1 MRRRFSRQMYSL
13 LLCSLMLLGL
23 SACASQKPT
32 WTFRPAKQSIGA
44 SERGWWYAQFRIQW
58 PENTKPSWHVGVCI
72 AHQVI
77 LPILIEQGD
86 NLALWRFHR
95 RAARDQSGHRFSFI
109 FYAPP
114 ETADQIFNALRADTC
129 LAQMQDSG
137 VVTDISFD
145 DTTTI
150 TRPDIE
156 DTSDPNWS
164 PQIQK
169 SWPYFIMGVSQMWLS
184 SIMEIAEGASHEY
197 DPSSIQ
203 EILGFY
209 RDVDMTVKTL
219 WQEEGRHSLLH
230 HLSAIFGYV
239 PIKLNRGDILFKF

>member
-1 MRRRFSRQMYSL
+1 MREWSSRQVCSL

-23 SACASQKPT
+23 SACASQKPI
-32 WTFRPAKQSIGA
+32 WTFRPAQHSMDL
-44 SERGWWYAQFRIQW
+44 SERGWWYARFRIQW
-58 PENTKPSWHVGVCI
+58 PENTSPCWHVGVCI

-77 LPILIEQGD
+77 LPILIEHGD

-95 RAARDQSGHRFSFI
+95 RAVRDQSGHRFSFI
-109 FYAPP
+109 FYASP
-114 ETADQIFNALRADTC
+114 ETADQIFTALRADTI
-129 LAQMQDSG
+129 LAWMQDAG
-137 VVTDISFD
+137 MVTDIDFD

-184 SIMEIAEGASHEY
+184 SIMEIAEGMSHEY
-197 DPSSIQ
+197 DPFSVQ

-239 PIKLNRGDILFKF
+239 PIRLNRGDILFEF

>member
-1 MRRRFSRQMYSL
+1 L
-13 LLCSLMLLGL
+13 LLCCLMFLG
-23 SACASQKPT
+23 SSGCASQRRG
-32 WTFRPAKQSIGA
+32 WTLRPAKQSMGT
-44 SERGWWYAQFRIQW
+44 SEQGWWSAQFRIQW
-58 PENTKPSWHVGVCI
+58 PENTEPSWHVGVCI
-72 AHQVI
+72 AHRVI

-114 ETADQIFNALRADTC
+114 ETAEQIFTTLRTDTFLALMR
-129 LAQMQDSG
+129 DSG
-137 VVTDISFD
+137 VVTDMGFD

-184 SIMEIAEGASHEY
+184 SIMEIVESTSHEY
-197 DPSSIQ
+197 DPSSAQ
-203 EILGFY
+203 GMLGFY
-209 RDVDMTVKTL
+209 RDVDMRVKTL

>member
-1 MRRRFSRQMYSL
+1 MF
-13 LLCSLMLLGL
+13 LG
-23 SACASQKPT
+23 SSGCASQRRE
-32 WTFRPAKQSIGA
+32 WTFKPAKQSMGT
-44 SERGWWYAQFRIQW
+44 SEQGWWYAQFRIQW
-58 PENTKPSWHVGVCI
+58 PENTEPSWHVGVCI
-72 AHQVI
+72 AHRVI

-86 NLALWRFHR
+86 KLALWRFHR

-109 FYAPP
+109 FYASP
-114 ETADQIFNALRADTC
+114 ETADQVFDTLRADTF

-137 VVTDISFD
+137 VVADIRFD

-184 SIMEIAEGASHEY
+184 SIMEIVEGISHEY
-197 DPSSIQ
+197 DLSSIQ
-203 EILGFY
+203 GMFGFY
-209 RDVDMTVKTL
+209 RDVDVKIKTL

-239 PIKLNRGDILFKF
+239 PIKLNRGDILFRF

>member
-1 MRRRFSRQMYSL
+1 MKKRSSRQIFFL
-13 LLCSLMLLGL
+13 LLCGLMLSGL
-23 SACASQKPT
+23 SACASQRPT
-32 WTFRPAKQSIGA
+32 WTFRPAQQSIKA
-44 SERGWWYAQFRIQW
+44 TDRGWWYAQFRIQW
-58 PENTKPSWHVGVCI
+58 PENTRPSWHVGVCI

-77 LPILIEQGD
+77 LPILVQQGD

-109 FYAPP
+109 FYASP
-114 ETADQIFNALRADTC
+114 ETADQVFDTLRADTL

-137 VVTDISFD
+137 VVIDIDFD
-145 DTTTI
+145 DTTVI
-150 TRPDIE
+150 IRPDIE

-164 PQIQK
+164 PQIRK

-197 DPSSIQ
+197 NPSSIQ
-203 EILGFY
+203 EILGLY
-209 RDVDMTVKTL
+209 RDVDTTVKTL

-239 PIKLNRGDILFKF
+239 PIKLNKGDILFRF

>member
-1 MRRRFSRQMYSL
+1 MRVRSSRQICSL
-13 LLCSLMLLGL
+13 VLCSLMLLGL

-32 WTFRPAKQSIGA
+32 WTFRPAEHPMDL
-44 SERGWWYAQFRIQW
+44 SEHGWWYARFHIQW
-58 PENTKPSWHVGVCI
+58 PENTSPCWHVGVCI

-77 LPILIEQGD
+77 LPILTEHGD

-95 RAARDQSGHRFSFI
+95 RAARDQSGHQFSFI
-109 FYAPP
+109 FYACP
-114 ETADQIFNALRADTC
+114 ETADQIFTALRADTI
-129 LAQMQDSG
+129 LARMQDAG

-184 SIMEIAEGASHEY
+184 SIIEIAEGMSHEY
-197 DPSSIQ
+197 DPYSVQ
-203 EILGFY
+203 ETLGFY
-209 RDVDMTVKTL
+209 QDVDMTVKTL

-239 PIKLNRGDILFKF
+239 PVRLNRGDILFEF